1 MNESRSDI
9 LLFIVKLKKP
19 KFHFSSVFLGV
30 GIVFLYAPLLILV
43 FFSFNESRL
52 VTVWGGFSLKWYGE
66 LFQDSQILN
75 AAWRS
80 IRIAF
85 SSATAALVLGT
96 LAAYSLIKFPVFRG
110 RRIFEL
116 SITAPLV
123 IPDVILGLS
132 FLLTFVAMDILIGF
146 PSSRGL
152 MTIFISHTT
161 LTMAFVTIIVVSRLR
176 EMDESLEEAAMDL
189 GAHPFMVFFLVI
201 LPTIAPALVAG
212 WLLAFTLSLDDLV
225 IASFVSGPASTTLPI
240 QVFSSVRLGITPK
253 INALATLLVSAVFII
268 SVTIWWLA
276 NRYEKRQREI
286 VEEKH

>member
-1 MNESRSDI
+1 MRGARFPFFSASRLRRLRLSSI
-9 LLFIVKLKKP
+9 LLGAGLI
-19 KFHFSSVFLGV
+19 
-30 GIVFLYAPLLILV
+30 FLYAPLLILV

-52 VTVWGGFSLKWYGE
+52 VTVWAGFSLKWYGE
-66 LFQDSQILN
+66 LLQDSQILN

-80 IRIAF
+80 LRIAF
-85 SSATAALVLGT
+85 CSATTALVLGT

-110 RRIFEL
+110 RRVFEL

-132 FLLTFVAMDILIGF
+132 FLLTFVAMEIFIGF

-176 EMDESLEEAAMDL
+176 EMDESLEETAMDL
-189 GAHPFMVFFLVI
+189 GAHPFMVFFLVT

-268 SVTIWWLA
+268 SIAIWWLA
-276 NRYEKRQREI
+276 SRYEKRRRATLAD
-286 VEEKH
+286 KY